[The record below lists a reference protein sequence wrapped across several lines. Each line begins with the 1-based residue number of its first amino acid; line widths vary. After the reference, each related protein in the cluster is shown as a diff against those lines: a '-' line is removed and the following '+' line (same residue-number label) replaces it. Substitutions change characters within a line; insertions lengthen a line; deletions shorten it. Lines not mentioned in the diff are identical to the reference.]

1 MGEPRVSHRSMEDR
15 YLLISDLDDTL
26 LGDDAA
32 LMRFS
37 RYYETTKTWLGL
49 VYASGRLFDS
59 VVERIET
66 TILPAPVA
74 VIGGVGTEIRGFPG
88 GEPFRAWWEKIGADW
103 DRDRV
108 RDVLEREEGLVLQP
122 EAVQTAYKLS
132 YFVEDAAPERL
143 VDLERKIEAAGVA
156 VECIYSSG
164 CDLDFLPRGVN
175 KGSAA
180 AFLAEHLGYD
190 ADHVMVAGNSGNDLA
205 LFEQGFLG
213 IIVGNA
219 HEELKMLADRPRSFV
234 AEQKIADG
242 VREGIEFWTKRGAAH
257 DVRAASDGSRGSK
270 SSIFEEGYSRSIEL
284 LRECSTQDGF
294 LATPST
300 RDNYRRIWGRDGS
313 IIALAA
319 LMLDDVDLVETA
331 RSTLV
336 TLAKHQGEH
345 GEIPSNVD
353 PQTRRVSYG
362 GTAGRVDADLWFL
375 IAAAEYWKK
384 TEDDEFLK
392 EVLEPV
398 ERTRFLLGAWE
409 YNTRGLLYVPPTGD
423 WADEYVHSGYVLYDQ
438 LLYLTALRGVESIHA
453 GRHGSK
459 DHALVEKCERLRH
472 LIRANY
478 WFQDEADESDA
489 YHEYLFRKGKQAAP
503 KRCGPYWMAF
513 FSPLGYGYRFDTFAN
528 ALVSLLGVSSAE
540 QDEMVAEYVN
550 GCLIHEDTLLLPAFH
565 PVITPKDEDWP
576 DLQMTFS
583 HSFKNAPYEF
593 HNGGRWSLVTAFYGM
608 AHARRGKD
616 DTARLYLQAV
626 HEANRTE
633 VDGSPWRFPEFLHGE
648 TLKPGG
654 TLRMGWNAA
663 AAILLEHCLR
673 GERLFE

>member
-1 MGEPRVSHRSMEDR
+1 MRDR
-15 YLLISDLDDTL
+15 FLLISDLDDTL

-32 LMRFS
+32 LVRFS
-37 RYYETTKTWLGL
+37 RYYETARTWLHIA
-49 VYASGRLFDS
+49 YASGRLFDS
-59 VVERIET
+59 VVERIDT
-66 TILPAPVA
+66 TPLPSPVA
-74 VIGGVGTEIRGFPG
+74 IIGGVGTEIREFPSG
-88 GEPFRAWWEKIGADW
+88 DPLRDWWRRIGSRW

-108 RDVLEREEGLVLQP
+108 RDVLDEEEGLTPQP
-122 EAVQTAYKLS
+122 DAVQTEYKLS
-132 YFVEDAAPERL
+132 YFLEDASPTRLAELQRKVEDA
-143 VDLERKIEAAGVA
+143 GVP
-156 VECIYSSG
+156 VECIYSSA
-164 CDLDFLPRGVN
+164 CDLDFLPKRVD

-190 ADHVMVAGNSGNDLA
+190 ADHVMVAGNSGNDIA

-213 IIVGNA
+213 IIVANA
-219 HEELKMLADRPRSFV
+219 HKELKRLGDRTRSFP
-234 AEQKIADG
+234 ARKKTADG
-242 VREGIEFWTKRGAAH
+242 VREGIEFWTGRGAAGAEA
-257 DVRAASDGSRGSK
+257 RPLAKDGGTSESL
-270 SSIFEEGYSRSIEL
+270 FEEGYRRAVEL
-284 LRECSTQDGF
+284 LHECSTPEGF
-294 LATPST
+294 LATPRT

-313 IIALAA
+313 IISLAA
-319 LMLDDVDLVETA
+319 LMNGDSELVETA
-331 RSTLV
+331 RRTLL
-336 TLAKHQGEH
+336 TLARNQGEH

-353 PQTRRVSYG
+353 PRTRRISYG

-375 IAAAEYWKK
+375 IAAAEYWKR

-392 EVLEPV
+392 EMLEPV

-409 YNTRGLLYVPPTGD
+409 YTRGLLYVPPTGD

-438 LLYLTALRGVESIHA
+438 LLYLAALRGVESIHA

-459 DHALVEKCERLRH
+459 DHALVEKYERLRH

-478 WFQDEADESDA
+478 WFQDVADESDA
-489 YHEYLFRKGKQAAP
+489 YHEYLFRKGKEAAP

-528 ALVSLLGVSSAE
+528 ALVSLFGVSTAD
-540 QDEMVAEYVN
+540 QDRMAAEYVN
-550 GCLIHEDTLLLPAFH
+550 GCLIHEETMLLPAFH
-565 PVITPKDEDWP
+565 PVIKPKDEDWP

-593 HNGGRWSLVTAFYGM
+593 HNGGRWSLLTAFYGM
-608 AHARRGKD
+608 SLVRRGKD

-633 VDGSPWRFPEFLHGE
+633 VEGYSWQFPEFLHGE
-648 TLKPGG
+648 TLQPGG
-654 TLRMGWNAA
+654 MRRMGWNAA
-663 AAILLEHCLR
+663 SAVLLEHYLR